1 MLKSLDNVDER
12 SESVNIRSD
21 ANGIIFANNYRQE
34 DSMFARK
41 IQIAALSVALLVP
54 SAAFAE
60 HHNQT
65 EGAVI
70 GGVAGALIGH
80 GVRSAA
86 VGAAAGL
93 GVQALRNHEDNLKAR
108 RYAAAHHHRHHRKH
122 RRA

>member
-1 MLKSLDNVDER
+1 
-12 SESVNIRSD
+12 
-21 ANGIIFANNYRQE
+21 
-34 DSMFARK
+34 MFARK

-70 GGVAGALIGH
+70 GGVAGALIVP

-86 VGAAAGL
+86 VGEAAGL
-93 GVQALRNHEDNLKAR
+93 VVQALRNHEDNLKAR

>member
-1 MLKSLDNVDER
+1 MLRSMDNVDER
-12 SESVNIRSD
+12 SESVNIRYD
-21 ANGIIFANNYRQE
+21 ANGTIFANNYRQE

-70 GGVAGALIGH
+70 GG
-80 GVRSAA
+80 
-86 VGAAAGL
+86 AAAGL
-93 GVQALRNHEDNLKAR
+93 VVQALRNHEDNLKAR
-108 RYAAAHHHRHHRKH
+108 RYAAAHHHRKHHKKHHR
-122 RRA
+122 AA

>member
-1 MLKSLDNVDER
+1 MDNVDER
-12 SESVNIRSD
+12 SESVNIRYD
-21 ANGIIFANNYRQE
+21 ANGTIFANNYRQE

-80 GVRSAA
+80 GVRGAA

-108 RYAAAHHHRHHRKH
+108 RYAAAHHHRKHHKKHHR
-122 RRA
+122 AA